1 MNKRILE
8 IFYSRDRNVAEMS
21 MQAIYREYQKILEP
35 EIVGMLELDKNC
47 FSEERNQYDA
57 DLLLTKL
64 RKNKNLFL
72 WVVHD
77 DIFSDDLNF
86 VFGCAIPLKGAILS
100 TFRLRSKDLIE
111 KEAIHEIGHVLGLT
125 HCKNECVMMFSN
137 SLYEAIFKPKNLC
150 DSCREKLRKVYGYV

>member
-1 MNKRILE
+1 MDKRILD
-8 IFYSRDRNVAEMS
+8 IFYSRDRNVAEIT
-21 MQAIYREYQKILEP
+21 MQAIYREYQDILEP

-86 VFGCAIPLKGAILS
+86 VFG
-100 TFRLRSKDLIE
+100 
-111 KEAIHEIGHVLGLT
+111 
-125 HCKNECVMMFSN
+125 
-137 SLYEAIFKPKNLC
+137 
-150 DSCREKLRKVYGYV
+150 